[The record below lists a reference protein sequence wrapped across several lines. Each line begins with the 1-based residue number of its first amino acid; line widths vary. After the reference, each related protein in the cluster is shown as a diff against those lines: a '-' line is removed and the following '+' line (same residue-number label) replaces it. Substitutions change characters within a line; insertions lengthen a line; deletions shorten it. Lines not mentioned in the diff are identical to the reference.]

1 MATSKAYQEFI
12 AEQLSELDD
21 ITLRPMMGEYL
32 LYYRGVLVGGIYDER
47 VLIKESP
54 STEEYAM
61 PRVIPY
67 EGAKRTMYH
76 IEDVDDKDQMVEIVQ
91 TAYEDLKLLPKKSPK
106 RKKS

>member
-54 STEEYAM
+54 STEKYAL
-61 PRVIPY
+61 PQVIPY
-67 EGAKRTMYH
+67 ETAKRTMYH
-76 IEDVDDKDQMVEIVQ
+76 IEDVDDRAKMMEIIEA
-91 TAYEDLKLLPKKSPK
+91 AYEDLKQLPKKSSRR
-106 RKKS
+106 RK